1 MVGMRTASLVAAGLG
16 FASAVLG
23 GCVETAPEL
32 GSNGSRLSFEEW
44 KATQYREASGLY
56 VLDGDVAIRDEA
68 RLFEIWSGSQPGQ
81 LAVYT
86 QAGQDVKWSATQRKQ
101 LTYCI
106 SNNFGANKQKVIT
119 ALQGAAEGGWEMMA
133 DVDFVYLS
141 AQDANCTAAN
151 TAVLFDVNPVNAN
164 GEYLARAFFPDSPR
178 GDRNILI
185 DSTAFDPQLTWPLR
199 NILAHERGH
208 TLGLRHEHTRPE
220 SGATQCFEDS
230 QYRGLTPYDAASVMH
245 YPQCNGT
252 SSDLS
257 FTALDRQGIAAL
269 YAPPAPPNPAPMAQF
284 NAPADGATVPP
295 TFNVQTQIV
304 DTDLA
309 RVELWL
315 DGALAQTLT
324 AGPFNFTVTNHA
336 VGPVAIEIR
345 AIDSA
350 GQSTSQNINVTVEA
364 GAVDPT
370 DPDPTDPGPTDAD
383 GDGYGDEVTGGCST
397 GAGSSGGLALLGLG
411 LALALRCRRR

>member
-56 VLDGDVAIRDEA
+56 VLDGDVAIRSEE

-86 QAGQDVKWSATQRKQ
+86 QGGADVKWSATQRKQ

-106 SNNFGANKQKVIT
+106 SNNFGANKSKVIT

-133 DVDFVYLS
+133 DVDFVYVP

-178 GDRNILI
+178 ADRNILI
-185 DSTAFDPQLTWPLR
+185 DSTSFDP
-199 NILAHERGH
+199 
-208 TLGLRHEHTRPE
+208 
-220 SGATQCFEDS
+220 
-230 QYRGLTPYDAASVMH
+230 
-245 YPQCNGT
+245 
-252 SSDLS
+252 
-257 FTALDRQGIAAL
+257 
-269 YAPPAPPNPAPMAQF
+269 
-284 NAPADGATVPP
+284 
-295 TFNVQTQIV
+295 
-304 DTDLA
+304 
-309 RVELWL
+309 
-315 DGALAQTLT
+315 
-324 AGPFNFTVTNHA
+324 
-336 VGPVAIEIR
+336 
-345 AIDSA
+345 
-350 GQSTSQNINVTVEA
+350 
-364 GAVDPT
+364 
-370 DPDPTDPGPTDAD
+370 
-383 GDGYGDEVTGGCST
+383 
-397 GAGSSGGLALLGLG
+397 
-411 LALALRCRRR
+411 